1 MMNQEVRTIMD
12 THPATTDPNQN
23 VGELSLRMLREGIQ
37 QLPVVFEEKLV
48 GIVTVHDLWSKYEN
62 NASIAHLKVSDV
74 MNTNILK
81 IAPKDKVGTAAELFA
96 DKRFKSIPVVNLDNK
111 LKGVVTAFDI
121 IKVAYNSEY
130 NQPILYKEAFS
141 MT

>member
-12 THPATTDPNQN
+12 TNPATTDPNQN
-23 VGELSLRMLREGIQ
+23 VGALSLRMLREGIQ
-37 QLPVVFEEKLV
+37 QLPVVFEGQLL

-62 NASIAHLKVSDV
+62 NSSIAHLKVSDV